1 MEVVLGASVPDRR
14 KPKQLGNRYLVPSTS
29 YSGVNERRFQMGDV
43 SPTVSVTSGVDH
55 IGLTVGDLRASL
67 AFFTNCL
74 GWKLFGEKPDYPA
87 AFVTDGHLK
96 VTLWQVKDQTKYQ
109 AFDRRHNVGLHHLA
123 LKVLTL
129 DDLYQLHERIRKWPS
144 VTTEFSPEPSGAG
157 PKIHFMINEPGG
169 CRIEF
174 SWDPR

>member
-1 MEVVLGASVPDRR
+1 MDDANPV
-14 KPKQLGNRYLVPSTS
+14 
-29 YSGVNERRFQMGDV
+29 
-43 SPTVSVTSGVDH
+43 VSVTTGMDH
-55 IGLTVGDLRASL
+55 IGLTVVSLSDSL

-74 GWKLFGEKPDYPA
+74 GWRLTGERPDYPA

-96 VTLWQVKDQTKYQ
+96 VTLWQVKDQNNYQ
-109 AFDRRHNVGLHHLA
+109 AFDRRQNVGLHHLA
-123 LKVLTL
+123 MKVGTL
-129 DDLYQLHERIRKWPS
+129 EDLHLLYDRVSKWPN